1 MVSFNKTSSLGAG
14 LAAATLLGA
23 VTLATPTMGNAA
35 EPKQVAVK
43 AKAPQ
48 GDDVEA
54 RIKTLHKE
62 LKITPEQES
71 AWNTVAQQM
80 RDNAKARAALHDQ
93 QAQAEKTASAPDMID
108 AFAKSM
114 DARADGAHK
123 FASAFQPLY
132 DTMSEQQKK
141 TADAVF
147 RDRVHEAAKRNKS

>member
-1 MVSFNKTSSLGAG
+1 MISINQKSSLGAG

-23 VTLATPTMGNAA
+23 VSLATPTMGNAA

-80 RDNAKARAALHDQ
+80 RDNAKAAAALQDQ
-93 QAQAEKTASAPDMID
+93 HAEAEKTASAPDMID
-108 AFAKSM
+108 AFAKLL

-123 FASAFQPLY
+123 FANAFQPLY
-132 DTMSEQQKK
+132 NTMSEQQKK

-147 RDRVHEAAKRNKS
+147 HDRVHEAAKKSKS